1 MQFIMPTPDPIPGTV
16 SLILTSAFVW
26 HITISELVWY
36 IIGFPGGASGKE
48 PAHQCKR
55 HRFNP

>member
-1 MQFIMPTPDPIPGTV
+1 MPTPDPIPGTV
-16 SLILTSAFVW
+16 SLILTSALGW
-26 HITISELVWY
+26 YITISELVWD
-36 IIGFPGGASGKE
+36 IIDFPGGASGKE